1 MLHSLLTFWV
11 KIMDKEI
18 FEKGL
23 DCLGL
28 SIDREKIEKFDI
40 YSKLLVEWN
49 EKINLTAITSPEE
62 ISIKHFLDSIAP
74 LSVFEIE
81 ENAKV
86 IDVGTGA
93 GFPGFPIKIM
103 REDLDFTFMD
113 SLNKRIN
120 FLKLVSE
127 EIGFEK
133 VEFVHMRAEDGGI
146 NKLYREKFDYI
157 VSRAV
162 ANLKVLSEYCIPFLK
177 VGGTFAAFKQY
188 EVDEEIEDA
197 KAIIGSLGGKIK
209 EIKEIKIPCSDIVR
223 KIILIEKIKET
234 PKNFPRKASKIK
246 K

>member
-1 MLHSLLTFWV
+1 
-11 KIMDKEI
+11 MDKEI

-23 DCLGL
+23 LEL
-28 SIDREKIEKFDI
+28 EIDIDKEKIKKFDI
-40 YSKLLVEWN
+40 YSKLLVDWN

-62 ISIKHFLDSIAP
+62 ISVKHFLDSIAP

-120 FLKLVSE
+120 FLKTVAE

-133 VEFVHMRAEDGGI
+133 AEFVHMRAEDGGT
-146 NKLYREKFDYI
+146 NKLYREKFDYA

-177 VGGTFAAFKQY
+177 VGGIFAAFKQY
-188 EVDEEIEDA
+188 EVEEEIEDA
-197 KAIIGSLGGKIK
+197 RAMIGSLGGKIK
-209 EIKEIKIPCSDIVR
+209 EIKEVNIPCSDIVR
-223 KIILIEKIKET
+223 KIVLIEKIKET
-234 PKNFPRKASKIK
+234 PKNLPRKANKIK

>member
-1 MLHSLLTFWV
+1 MNR
-11 KIMDKEI
+11 EI

-23 DCLGL
+23 LELGFN
-28 SIDREKIEKFDI
+28 IDNEKIEKFDI

-49 EKINLTAITSPEE
+49 KKINLTAITAPEE
-62 ISIKHFLDSIAP
+62 IAVKHFLDSIAP

-81 ENAKV
+81 KNAKV

-127 EIGFEK
+127 EIDLK
-133 VEFVHMRAEDGGI
+133 SAEFVHMRAEDGGI
-146 NKLYREKFDYI
+146 NKLYREKFDYV

-177 VGGTFAAFKQY
+177 VGGIFAAFKQY
-188 EVDEEIEDA
+188 EVDEEIEESRA
-197 KAIIGSLGGKIK
+197 MIGSLGGKIK

-223 KIILIEKIKET
+223 KIILIEKVKET
-234 PKNFPRKASKIK
+234 PKNFPRKANKIRK
-246 K
+246 

>member
-1 MLHSLLTFWV
+1 MNR
-11 KIMDKEI
+11 EI

-23 DCLGL
+23 LELGFN
-28 SIDREKIEKFDI
+28 IDNEKIEKFDI

-49 EKINLTAITSPEE
+49 KKINLTAITAPEE
-62 ISIKHFLDSIAP
+62 IAVKHFLDSIAP

-81 ENAKV
+81 KNAKV

-120 FLKLVSE
+120 FLKLVAE
-127 EIGFEK
+127 EIDLK
-133 VEFVHMRAEDGGI
+133 SAEFVHMRAEDGGI
-146 NKLYREKFDYI
+146 NKLYREKFDYV

-177 VGGTFAAFKQY
+177 VGGIFAAFKQY
-188 EVDEEIEDA
+188 EVDEEIEES
-197 KAIIGSLGGKIK
+197 KAMIGSLGGKIK

-223 KIILIEKIKET
+223 KIVLIEKVKET
-234 PKNFPRKASKIK
+234 PKNFPRKANKIK